1 MHHFRGDLKGVCH
14 MIIKLFEDSSVPGN
28 SPRRKWVLEKRK
40 QIVVPRVSLD
50 GNIKAEP
57 LAMQLLFSVA
67 SFMQS
72 MKTLL
77 ELKDTIR
84 GKLI

>member
-1 MHHFRGDLKGVCH
+1 

-40 QIVVPRVSLD
+40 QIVVLRVSLD

-57 LAMQLLFSVA
+57 LAMQLLLSVA